1 MRGVLEVEGVVEQR
15 IFLVIWIYRV
25 YDTKT
30 YFVFVLT
37 LEFSA
42 FYF

>member
-1 MRGVLEVEGVVEQR
+1 MPGALEVEGVVEQR
-15 IFLVIWIYRV
+15 IFLAIWMYRV

-30 YFVFVLT
+30 YFVFVLD